1 MMVNELDTFHA
12 GFQNAETILDV
23 LGMRCGLD
31 NALSDAILET
41 HSDTLD
47 RLRTAFYFTLLEPE
61 TVAKHLHDLHLELSG
76 LVLAGDA

>member
-1 MMVNELDTFHA
+1 MTVNEFDAFHA

-31 NALSDAILET
+31 NALSDALLET
-41 HSDTLD
+41 YSDTLD
-47 RLRTAFYFTLLEPE
+47 RLRTAYYFTLLESE
-61 TVAKHLHDLHLELSG
+61 TVAKHLNDLQIELSG